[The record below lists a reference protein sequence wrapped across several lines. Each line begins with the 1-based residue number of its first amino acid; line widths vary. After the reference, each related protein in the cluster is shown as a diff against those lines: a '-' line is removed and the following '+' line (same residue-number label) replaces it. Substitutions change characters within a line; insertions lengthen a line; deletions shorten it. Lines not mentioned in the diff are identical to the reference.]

1 MPKSKGQSS
10 LQRVFLGKHERAL
23 RLADFDIPILLI
35 SISLVFFGIVMVTSV
50 SLPLTSGSFSMTM
63 SHIQKIFIALALAL
77 FVFRFPI
84 VFWQRY
90 SIYFLLFSLLLLIF
104 VFIPLIGR
112 EVNGAYR
119 WIRILGFS
127 FQPSEL
133 MKLFI
138 ILYTADFAARK
149 STYLGDFKKGFL
161 PMLITL
167 GLTGS
172 FLLLEPDLG
181 ACIVIST
188 VAIGILFLG
197 GLSYKFLTSLV
208 FTSGCVFSLLII
220 FEPWRFQR
228 VISFMNPLDFLFGSG
243 YQLSHSLFAF
253 ARGDWF
259 GVGLGRSM
267 EKLFYLPEAHNDFI
281 LAVIGEELG
290 LAGVWITIGLFI
302 SLIVK
307 GFMIGTKAAVLE
319 RGFASLVAYGISLWI
334 ALQSLISMA
343 VNLGLSPTK
352 GLTLPFVSFGGSALL
367 VNFISLGIL
376 LRIDWENRL
385 MMRGAVS

>member
-1 MPKSKGQSS
+1 MNINLLTKDSKREKTAMLDHGLITICFMLTGLGLVMVYSASS
-10 LQRVFLGKHERAL
+10 HKAISMGSPFFFLYRHMIFLFIGFVSAAVILQIPSKLWQLLAKWLVVFGMV
-23 RLADFDIPILLI
+23 LLI
-35 SISLVFFGIVMVTSV
+35 IVLFPGI
-50 SLPLTSGSFSMTM
+50 G
-63 SHIQKIFIALALAL
+63 KK
-77 FVFRFPI
+77 
-84 VFWQRY
+84 
-90 SIYFLLFSLLLLIF
+90 
-104 VFIPLIGR
+104 
-112 EVNGAYR
+112 VNGAQR
-119 WIRILGFS
+119 WLAFAGFS

-133 MKLFI
+133 MKLFV

-367 VNFISLGIL
+367 VNFIALGIL

>member
-1 MPKSKGQSS
+1 MNINLLTKDSKREKTAMLDHGLITICFMLTGLGLVMVYSASS
-10 LQRVFLGKHERAL
+10 HKAISMGSPFFFLYRHMIFLFIGFVSAAVILQIPSKLWQLLAKWLVVFGMV
-23 RLADFDIPILLI
+23 LLI
-35 SISLVFFGIVMVTSV
+35 IVLFPGI
-50 SLPLTSGSFSMTM
+50 G
-63 SHIQKIFIALALAL
+63 KK
-77 FVFRFPI
+77 
-84 VFWQRY
+84 
-90 SIYFLLFSLLLLIF
+90 
-104 VFIPLIGR
+104 
-112 EVNGAYR
+112 VNGAQR
-119 WIRILGFS
+119 WLAFAGFS

-367 VNFISLGIL
+367 VNFIALGIL

>member
-1 MPKSKGQSS
+1 MNINLLTKDSKREKTAMLDHGLITICFMLTGLGLVMVYSASS
-10 LQRVFLGKHERAL
+10 HKAISMGSPFFFLYRHMIFLFIGFVSAAVILQIPSKLWQLLAKWLVVFGMV
-23 RLADFDIPILLI
+23 LLI
-35 SISLVFFGIVMVTSV
+35 IVLFPGI
-50 SLPLTSGSFSMTM
+50 G
-63 SHIQKIFIALALAL
+63 KK
-77 FVFRFPI
+77 
-84 VFWQRY
+84 
-90 SIYFLLFSLLLLIF
+90 
-104 VFIPLIGR
+104 
-112 EVNGAYR
+112 VNGAQR
-119 WIRILGFS
+119 WLAFAGFS

-208 FTSGCVFSLLII
+208 LTSGCVFSLLII

-367 VNFISLGIL
+367 VNFIALGIL